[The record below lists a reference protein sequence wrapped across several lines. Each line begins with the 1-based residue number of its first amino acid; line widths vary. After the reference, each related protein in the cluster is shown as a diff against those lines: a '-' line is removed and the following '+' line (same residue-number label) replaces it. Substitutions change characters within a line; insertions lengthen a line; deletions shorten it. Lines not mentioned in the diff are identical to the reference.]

1 MSMGSRFVVV
11 VAAAVAVVAWCYGP
25 MTAADKVAPSKP
37 ASDAPPSKT
46 AAKTAKPLLLLDDEE
61 QKPAAKTSKPLLLLD
76 DEEEKPAKGAMADNS
91 RCLVCHAN
99 YEKEEMAAAH
109 AKADIGC
116 AKCHGESDDHIA
128 DESWASGGNGTAP
141 GIIYPP
147 EKVIPS
153 CIACHELRKTDSDCK
168 CDFPRLPE
176 KKSCTD
182 CHGQHR
188 LKNRKCKWK

>member
-1 MSMGSRFVVV
+1 MSSRFVVV
-11 VAAAVAVVAWCYGP
+11 VAVAVAVVAWSYGR
-25 MTAADKVAPSKP
+25 MTAADKDAQPKP
-37 ASDAPPSKT
+37 ATDAPPSK
-46 AAKTAKPLLLLDDEE
+46 AVQKPPEAKKAKPLLLLDDEE
-61 QKPAAKTSKPLLLLD
+61 DKPATGP
-76 DEEEKPAKGAMADNS
+76 MADNS

-116 AKCHGESDDHIA
+116 VKCHGESDAHIA
-128 DESWASGGNGTAP
+128 DESWASGGNGTPP

-147 EKVIPS
+147 EKVNPS
-153 CIACHELRKTDSDCK
+153 CIACHELRKTDPDCK

-182 CHGQHR
+182 CHGKHR
-188 LKNRKCKWK
+188 LKTRKCKWK